1 MVVALSQNLTK
12 TSAVGQRVALRDVT
26 WQGYQDILQ
35 ALSGS
40 RSARLTFD
48 RGMLEIAVPSQL
60 HEFSG
65 RLIEL
70 FIRILVVEL
79 GLKMKTLGST
89 TLDREDLNRGA
100 EPDNAFY
107 IQNFAKVVGR
117 TIDLTQDPPPDLIV
131 EVDITHTDI
140 DKNHLYATMGV
151 PELWR
156 FDGDLLQIFQ
166 LEGDSYVEVVKSQTF
181 PLIIKSDLY
190 RFLEQAK
197 LDEVEAETNF
207 RAWVRQQWY

>member
-79 GLKMKTLGST
+79 QRSIVKISIEALNPIMPSIFKTS
-89 TLDREDLNRGA
+89 
-100 EPDNAFY
+100 P
-107 IQNFAKVVGR
+107 
-117 TIDLTQDPPPDLIV
+117 
-131 EVDITHTDI
+131 
-140 DKNHLYATMGV
+140 
-151 PELWR
+151 
-156 FDGDLLQIFQ
+156 
-166 LEGDSYVEVVKSQTF
+166 KSW
-181 PLIIKSDLY
+181 
-190 RFLEQAK
+190 
-197 LDEVEAETNF
+197 DE
-207 RAWVRQQWY
+207 RSI